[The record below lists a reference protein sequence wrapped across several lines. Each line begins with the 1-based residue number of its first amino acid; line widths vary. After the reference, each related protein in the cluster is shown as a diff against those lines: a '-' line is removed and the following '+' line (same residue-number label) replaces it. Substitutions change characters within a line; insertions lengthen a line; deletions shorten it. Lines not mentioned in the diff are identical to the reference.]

1 MCGRFTFQ
9 PTEAVYARFEI
20 TNRRDSLIARYTIAP
35 GQIVPVVIATSP
47 RQIVRMRWGL
57 IPHGAKDARTAYKMI
72 NARMETLTQRPA
84 FRGLLSHNRALV
96 PACGYT
102 MNGRVR
108 DETKRWTISI
118 PRMISISRLPVSTIP
133 GPHQTGRTSTPSPP
147 SRPTRIPSW
156 LGFTTGCRSS
166 WRESWKRPS

>member
-96 PACGYT
+96 PACGYYEWQGE
-102 MNGRVR
+102 GR
-108 DETKRWTISI
+108 DK
-118 PRMISISRLPVSTIP
+118 
-133 GPHQTGRTSTPSPP
+133 TPYYIHPQDDQYLAFAGLYDVWP
-147 SRPTRIPSW
+147 E
-156 LGFTTGCRSS
+156 GFLSVPLR
-166 WRESWKRPS
+166 